1 MTQIDFYFNASDKLR
16 LAVKLGAKSLGQ
28 SARMFVFT
36 PNATVTRELE
46 HLFWTCQQTSFIP
59 HCRSRNPLAGESPI
73 IVDHEAGEWVHDDI
87 LLNLSTEQP
96 LFFARFQRLI
106 EIVGN
111 DEADKAS
118 GRSRFKFYR
127 DRGYE
132 IRNFDMAG
140 KA

>member
-1 MTQIDFYFNASDKLR
+1 MTQIDFYFNTSDKLR
-16 LAVKLGAKSLGQ
+16 LAVRLGAKSLDQ
-28 SARMFVFT
+28 SSRMFVFT
-36 PNATVTRELE
+36 PDAKVTSELE

-59 HCRSRNPLAGESPI
+59 HCRSSHPLAGESPI
-73 IVDHEAGEWVHDDI
+73 IVDHEAGEWAHDDI
-87 LLNLSTEQP
+87 LLNLSPEQP
-96 LFFARFQRLI
+96 MFFARFQRLI

-111 DEADKAS
+111 DDAEKTH

-132 IRNFDMAG
+132 IRHFDMTG